1 MATILW
7 LKVAKRWHILFATCL
22 IAIQGQAVV
31 YSSPFF
37 NLFSYHQIAKTDIK
51 PLNSTKFW
59 NLTLHAFGLTYT
71 GNKSCPNVIN

>member
-22 IAIQGQAVV
+22 IAIQDQAVV

-37 NLFSYHQIAKTDIK
+37 NLFSYHHIGKTDIK

-71 GNKSCPNVIN
+71 GKYHAPM

>member
-22 IAIQGQAVV
+22 IAIQDLAVV
-31 YSSPFF
+31 YSSPFS
-37 NLFSYHQIAKTDIK
+37 NLFSYHHIAKTDIK

-59 NLTLHAFGLTYT
+59 NLTSHAFGLTYT
-71 GNKSCPNVIN
+71 EKNHAPM